1 MESAQ
6 DRRHDMKRRGQNG
19 TAAILI
25 AALVWATLPATT
37 ARAESGDDSVGA
49 AVAVGLLVAVVV
61 VYGLVSLRSDVERY
75 TQADVETAIARAAKK
90 AEESPIV
97 LQAITAPIGL
107 GAQGVGTQTE
117 IAGAGIGLRL
127 SF

>member
-1 MESAQ
+1 
-6 DRRHDMKRRGQNG
+6 MKRHGWNG
-19 TAAILI
+19 TAAVLI
-25 AALVWATLPATT
+25 AALVWATLPATP
-37 ARAESGDDSVGA
+37 AQAETGDDSVGA
-49 AVAVGLLVAVVV
+49 AIAVGLLVAVVV

-75 TQADVETAIARAAKK
+75 TQADIDAAIAQAAKK

-97 LQAITAPIGL
+97 LHAITAPIGL
-107 GAQGVGTQTE
+107 NSPGAGAQTE

>member
-1 MESAQ
+1 
-6 DRRHDMKRRGQNG
+6 MKSHGWSG
-19 TAAILI
+19 VAVVLM
-25 AALVWATLPATT
+25 AALVWATMPATPVY
-37 ARAESGDDSVGA
+37 AEAGDDSTGA
-49 AVAVGLLVAVVV
+49 AVAVGLMVTVVV

-75 TQADVETAIARAAKK
+75 TQRDVENAIASAAKK

-107 GAQGVGTQTE
+107 QSPSSGGQTE
-117 IAGAGIGLRL
+117 VAGAAVGWRV

>member
-1 MESAQ
+1 
-6 DRRHDMKRRGQNG
+6 MKRPGWNG
-19 TAAILI
+19 TVAVLI
-25 AALVWATLPATT
+25 AALAWTALQATP
-37 ARAESGDDSVGA
+37 ARAEIGDDSTGA
-49 AVAVGLLVAVVV
+49 AITVGLMVAVVV

-75 TQADVETAIARAAKK
+75 SQADKDAAIARAAKK

-107 GAQGVGTQTE
+107 NSQGMGTQTE
-117 IAGAGIGLRL
+117 VAGAAIGLRL

>member
-1 MESAQ
+1 
-6 DRRHDMKRRGQNG
+6 MKRNG
-19 TAAILI
+19 WSGMAVMLV
-25 AALVWATLPATT
+25 AALVWATWPAPS
-37 ARAESGDDSVGA
+37 ARAEAGEDSTGA
-49 AVAVGLLVAVVV
+49 AITVGLMVAVVV

-75 TQADVETAIARAAKK
+75 TQADMEKAIAHAAKK

-107 GAQGVGTQTE
+107 NSPGAGTQTE
-117 IAGAGIGLRL
+117 IAGAAVGLRL

>member
-1 MESAQ
+1 
-6 DRRHDMKRRGQNG
+6 MKKRGWSG
-19 TAAILI
+19 TAAVLI
-25 AALVWATLPATT
+25 AALVWATLPA
-37 ARAESGDDSVGA
+37 APAYAEPGDDSVGA
-49 AVAVGLLVAVVV
+49 AISVGLLVAVVV

-75 TQADVETAIARAAKK
+75 TQADVDAAIARAAKK

-107 GAQGVGTQTE
+107 NAPGAGTQTE